1 MKKLLL
7 TVLCVS
13 ALLLPGCKQEPATV
27 HEDEKEDKVT
37 VTFNLGYSGATDAP
51 APVAIEAGGR
61 LGDQF
66 PAAPQREGY
75 IFIGWFSGT
84 IQYTAQSVIRRD
96 ITLTAKWESESLPP
110 PELPPPPEAELFEN
124 LTLATPLKDYS
135 HGNPLMT
142 QEFGADPNILVWDDR
157 VYVYMTADSFIYSGG
172 NVVDMAQNYGHI
184 RSFRVL
190 SSADLVNWT
199 QHPDIK
205 RDDISSGSW
214 ISNTWAPAPVAKVIN
229 GVKKIFLYFSNNT
242 TTAVISAENP
252 LGPWTSPRSN
262 ALLSSSTPNT
272 TGVGH
277 IFDPGVLVDDDG
289 KAYIYFGGATPSGG
303 DAANYTSKHPKPQN
317 MRAVELAADM
327 INITGTPVLLDV
339 PFTFEASEINKI
351 NGRYYYSYSSNPQVT
366 QYKTMPDSAPNN
378 NGETAA
384 QIRANAEKNGESLSI
399 GYAIGNNPL
408 PNSDGTGFVLT
419 GMVMANP
426 GSFGLGSGNNHHK
439 MFEFKG
445 KWYIVYHT
453 RLLSNAMF
461 PDTTDWNYRS
471 TSIDAVTI
479 NTDGTI
485 KQVEGTRNGVEQVGS
500 FDPYV
505 PIDAATMAVMAGV
518 KTAEYTPQG
527 ESRKKMKVT
536 DINTGDWIALRGVD
550 FGSTGTGKF
559 KCRITAPTAKSVIQI
574 RQGSLAGH
582 PIGYVI
588 IEPGQSDLT
597 VDLLRTVT
605 GVHDLVFVFYGQGY
619 DFEQWQFINE

>member
-7 TVLCVS
+7 AALCVS
-13 ALLLPGCKQEPATV
+13 VLLLSGCRQDAATV
-27 HEDEKEDKVT
+27 PDKGEKVT
-37 VTFNLGYSGATDAP
+37 VTFNLGYSGATGVP
-51 APVAIEAGGR
+51 APVTIAAGGT
-61 LGDQF
+61 LGDKF
-66 PAAPQREGY
+66 PAAPQRGGY
-75 IFIGWFSGT
+75 NFIGWFSGAT
-84 IQYTAQSVIRRD
+84 QYTAQSAIRRD
-96 ITLTAKWESESLPP
+96 VTLVARWESLPP
-110 PELPPPPEAELFEN
+110 PEAALFDDV
-124 LTLATPLKDYS
+124 TLATPLKDYS
-135 HGNPLMT
+135 DGNPLMT

-172 NVVDMAQNYGHI
+172 NIVDMAQNYGHI

-214 ISNTWAPAPVAKVIN
+214 ISNTWAPAPVAKEIN
-229 GVKKIFLYFSNNT
+229 GQEKIFLYFSNNT
-242 TTAVISAENP
+242 TTAVISADHP
-252 LGPWTSPRSN
+252 LGPWASPRSN

-289 KAYIYFGGATPSGG
+289 RAYIYFGGATPSGG
-303 DAANYTSKHPKPQN
+303 DAANYTSRHPRPQN
-317 MRAVELAADM
+317 MRVVELGADM
-327 INITGTPVLLDV
+327 INITGTPVLLDI

-351 NGRYYYSYSSNPQVT
+351 NGKYYYSYSSNPQVT
-366 QYKTMPDSAPNN
+366 QYRTMPDSAPDN

-384 QIRANAEKNGESLSI
+384 AIRANAEKNGESLSI

-408 PNSDGTGFVLT
+408 PNSDGTGFELT

-439 MFEFKG
+439 IFEFND

-453 RLLSNAMF
+453 RLLANAMF
-461 PDTTDWNYRS
+461 PGTTDWNYRS

-479 NTDGTI
+479 NADGTI
-485 KQVEGTRNGVEQVGS
+485 KQVVGTKAGVAQVGN
-500 FDPYV
+500 FNPYE
-505 PIDAATMAVMAGV
+505 PTDASTMAVMAGV
-518 KTAEYTPQG
+518 KTTEYTPQG
-527 ESRKKMKVT
+527 ETRKKMRVT
-536 DINTGDWIALRGVD
+536 DIQSGDWIALRGVD
-550 FGSTGTGKF
+550 FGNSGAKKF
-559 KCRITAPTAKSVIQI
+559 KCRVTQPTAKSVIQI
-574 RQGSLAGH
+574 KQGGLNGA

-588 IEPGQSDLT
+588 IEAGQSGEIT

-605 GVHDLVFVFYGQGY
+605 GVQDLVFVFYGEGY
-619 DFEQWQFINE
+619 DFEQWQFVN